1 MELIP
6 GVHQVPGVW
15 WSRVYLIESDTLTLV
30 DTGPFW
36 SARRVLDYIE
46 AIGRRPEELELVLMT
61 HSHPDHYNGAR
72 SLNRRTGARLLAHPA
87 DTKTHRNSE
96 VRLRPQLPFLRGT
109 PLDRTVEE
117 GELLPI
123 SDGVRVIH
131 TPGHTPGSVCYLL
144 EGKGVLFSGDTL
156 FSDGVKLSRSVPFPQ
171 YDGHDLR
178 ASLARLATMEFDVLC
193 GGHGEPLI
201 GGASDRL
208 KTLLATRPEPPTW
221 GATSR
226 AYRGA
231 STSAEGSA
239 ARTTEGDRRP
249 SAPRRFAVRRT
260 PCPPQ
265 TCPER
270 RSSGSAPPSAVGCTG
285 RPEAAERHASARA
298 GWLADSP
305 GSGRT
310 GARSERLAEPP
321 VRRSGLVVRN
331 L

>member
-221 GATSR
+221 GRYLKSI
-226 AYRGA
+226 
-231 STSAEGSA
+231 
-239 ARTTEGDRRP
+239 
-249 SAPRRFAVRRT
+249 PRRLYQRRGL
-260 PCPPQ
+260 
-265 TCPER
+265 
-270 RSSGSAPPSAVGCTG
+270 SG
-285 RPEAAERHASARA
+285 
-298 GWLADSP
+298 ADY
-305 GSGRT
+305 
-310 GARSERLAEPP
+310 
-321 VRRSGLVVRN
+321 
-331 L
+331 